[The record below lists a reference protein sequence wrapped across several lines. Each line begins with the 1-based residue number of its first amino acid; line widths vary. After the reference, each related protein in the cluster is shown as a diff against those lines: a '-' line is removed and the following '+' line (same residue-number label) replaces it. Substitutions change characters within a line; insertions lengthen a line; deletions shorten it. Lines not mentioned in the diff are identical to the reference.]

1 MNQVLFANE
10 RVPYRALRWV
20 LPAMALGWLL
30 LLPARVQAQ
39 GVVVGEFT
47 GKPAKAAK
55 KAKASIS
62 SALGEQNVQVASYAE
77 YKRAAKKAKLK
88 GKKATSPKG
97 IRTICAK
104 MGCSGVLTGSV
115 AKKGGKYAITVRL
128 FAASGRLVFSKTIK
142 SKTPAL
148 ESGKASELAKAI
160 AEKLS
165 GGGGGDAV
173 ADAGE
178 AAPAG
183 AARFDETAPAGGTG
197 AGAAGGGSSASDYN
211 YSDYTKEGGGAAG
224 GAAGSQGAVPPWMQG
239 GVAAGGGGANPPP
252 KVAQAGKGE
261 ETPGEDDDGE
271 ESSARK
277 SSKRRKS
284 KPGSIA
290 DMLIAA
296 GINLSSRVGLDPE
309 HKSGMYP
316 ALRVDGKAFLSTF
329 VDSPWLGGIGV
340 GGKIN
345 YSLGLKYSP
354 ATGTEKWSASQY
366 QYHGEALYRLAF
378 NSVLLAPALALHL
391 GYGMTAAEIS
401 FTVDTTS
408 DPTKSPKNA
417 GYAYP
422 YGGIELAI
430 TVFPD
435 IIRMYALFDYMF
447 TVACSGNYA
456 SGYTGSGM
464 ALEVGADVTLF
475 DHFHIGLGYELTN
488 FGMTKLNES
497 ISDKYQGF
505 FIQAG
510 WVIF

>member
-1 MNQVLFANE
+1 MNQIHFF
-10 RVPYRALRWV
+10 RWV
-20 LPAMALGWLL
+20 FPALALGWLL
-30 LLPARVQAQ
+30 LIPVRAQAQ
-39 GVVVGEFT
+39 GVVVSEFT

-104 MGCSGVLTGSV
+104 MGCSGVVTGSV

-128 FAASGRLVFSKTIK
+128 FAANGRISFSKTIK

-148 ESGKASELAKAI
+148 DSGKASELAKAI

-165 GGGGGDAV
+165 GGGNAV
-173 ADAGE
+173 ADAGGGE
-178 AAPAG
+178 SAPTGG
-183 AARFDETAPAGGTG
+183 AARFDEAAPAGG
-197 AGAAGGGSSASDYN
+197 AGDPAAGGGSSATDYN
-211 YSDYTKEGGGAAG
+211 YSDYMKEGGGAAG
-224 GAAGSQGAVPPWMQG
+224 GAAGSQGAVPPWMQAG
-239 GVAAGGGGANPPP
+239 GAAGGGGANPPA
-252 KVAQAGKGE
+252 KVAQVGKGE
-261 ETPGEDDDGE
+261 ESPGEDDDDGE
-271 ESSARK
+271 EASARK

-296 GINLSSRVGLDPE
+296 GINLSSRVGLVPE
-309 HKSGMYP
+309 HNSGMYP

-329 VDSPWLGGIGV
+329 VDNPWLGGIGV
-340 GGKIN
+340 GGKLN

-354 ATGTEKWSASQY
+354 ATGQDKWSASQY

-378 NSVLLAPALALHL
+378 NSVLLAPAIVMHL

-401 FTVDTTS
+401 FTVD
-408 DPTKSPKNA
+408 PANVGNNSPKNA

-422 YGGIELAI
+422 YGGLELAI

-447 TVACSGNYA
+447 SVTCSGNYKDYA
-456 SGYTGSGM
+456 GTGMGIE
-464 ALEVGADVTLF
+464 AGADVTLF

-488 FGMTKLNES
+488 FGMTKGSES
-497 ISDKYQGF
+497 ISDKFQGF